1 MYKIGVVPS
10 NDYDRDNK
18 IFDNVL
24 HSSYN
29 SLLRKFRNNNKSS
42 YVIHTIDRFYKDFSE
57 LSLIIFLG
65 KDWLVHYKMV
75 THRIPSIYIAQESP
89 IIEMLHSTDN
99 LLKYSNFFSYIMTWN
114 TSLQGSKNFIPFNYT
129 TSIKDFLKLP
139 DEVDYRSKK
148 LLTQVSSNIVLGST
162 NELYSLRKKLNIQSG
177 IKLGIDYDFYGR
189 DWDGKTCSSYRGSV
203 SDKLATLS
211 NYRFVYTIENC
222 ITDNGYVSEKIL
234 DAFAARTVPIYYG
247 ASNIT
252 QFIPKNC
259 FIDYR
264 DFNDLDEL
272 LDFIREMS
280 FDEYYQYLTNIEKF
294 FSIVDNPF
302 LVENMND
309 SIIEITDKLI
319 HKSYEYDIN
328 FWEFSFLF
336 YKSRL
341 VYLKRLLK
349 CFLKKLGFKKLC
361 FKI

>member
-1 MYKIGVVPS
+1 MYKIGIVPS
-10 NDYDRDNK
+10 SDYDRDDK
-18 IFDNVL
+18 IFDNTR

-29 SLLRKFRNNNKSS
+29 SFLRELRNDNMSS
-42 YVIHTIDRFYKDFSE
+42 FVIHTIDRFYYDFPG

-65 KDWLVHYKMV
+65 KDWLVHFKTVY
-75 THRIPSIYIAQESP
+75 HRIPSIYIAQESP
-89 IIEMLHSTDN
+89 IIEVLHSTDN
-99 LLKYSNFFSYIMTWN
+99 LLKYSNFFSYVMTWN

-139 DEVDYRSKK
+139 EEVDYRSKK
-148 LLTQVSSNIVLGST
+148 LLTQISSNIALGST
-162 NELYSLRKKLNIQSG
+162 NELYSLRRKLNFQSG

-189 DWDGKTCSSYRGSV
+189 DWDGETYSSYRGIV

-222 ITDNGYVSEKIL
+222 TTDNGYVSEKIL

-259 FIDYR
+259 FIDFR
-264 DFNDLDEL
+264 DFTELDEL
-272 LDFIREMS
+272 LDFIREIS

-294 FSIVDNPF
+294 FTIEDNPF
-302 LVENMND
+302 LIENLND
-309 SIIEITDKLI
+309 SFIKIINKLI
-319 HKSYEYDIN
+319 HKSYDYHLN

-341 VYLKRLLK
+341 VLLKRLLK